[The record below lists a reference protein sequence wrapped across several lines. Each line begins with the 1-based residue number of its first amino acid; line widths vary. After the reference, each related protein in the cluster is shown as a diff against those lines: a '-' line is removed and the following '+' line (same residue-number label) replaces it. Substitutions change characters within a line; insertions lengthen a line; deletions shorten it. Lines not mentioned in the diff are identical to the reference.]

1 LARFTVRFGLL
12 LLLGLAISSAT
23 ASVCETPRVG
33 DPEWIVIQF
42 FRCRYVTP
50 TVGQVVR
57 ADVGR
62 LAVYAGP
69 GLRIAI
75 HKGRVWDVSVVS
87 AMPTPTPAVSPTN
100 RTVCSKGTIAELP
113 VERQARW
120 TDGAA
125 LGKPGYRCLHFSG
138 Q

>member
-1 LARFTVRFGLL
+1 LVLLA
-12 LLLGLAISSAT
+12 LAISSAT
-23 ASVCETPRVG
+23 ASACEAPRVG

-42 FRCRYVTP
+42 FRCRYATP
-50 TVGQVVR
+50 IVGQLVR

-62 LAVYAGP
+62 VAVYTGS
-69 GLRIAI
+69 GLRITI
-75 HKGRVWDVSVVS
+75 HKGRVWEVIVVS
-87 AMPTPTPAVSPTN
+87 AMPMPTPAVSPTN

-120 TDGAA
+120 TDGAT
-125 LGKPGYRCLHFSG
+125 LGKPGYRCLNFSR